1 MFQFRFIIIVTVLFG
16 AIGTWLFAQA
26 ETEQSEATVVTVIR
40 DCNVGLV
47 NEVDISAQESGVLT
61 EVFVEEGASVS
72 LGDMLAKIDDRDAQ
86 VRRVQVEIQKDVAEK
101 EASNDINIRAAEKAA
116 DVADAELVESEA
128 INAESPGAV
137 PPTKIRRERLTAER
151 SRLQI
156 DVAKLEFDVAGLTAK
171 IRQAELDQALI
182 SIDRRQLSSPIAGE
196 VERRFK
202 DVGEWVQ
209 AGDAIFQ
216 VVGMDKLRI
225 EGFVIAAEY
234 PPLAVIGKPVRVTY
248 TVLDKSD
255 KAQPKKQFVFT
266 GKIGFA
272 SNQIQAGGEYRVW
285 AEVENQK
292 YRGQWV
298 LRPGATLDMQLLS
311 E

>member
-1 MFQFRFIIIVTVLFG
+1 MFQMRFVIIVTVLFG

-26 ETEQSEATVVTVIR
+26 ETEQSDATVFTVIR

-47 NEVDISAQESGVLT
+47 NEVDVSAQESGVLT

-151 SRLQI
+151 
-156 DVAKLEFDVAGLTAK
+156 
-171 IRQAELDQALI
+171 
-182 SIDRRQLSSPIAGE
+182 
-196 VERRFK
+196 
-202 DVGEWVQ
+202 
-209 AGDAIFQ
+209 
-216 VVGMDKLRI
+216 
-225 EGFVIAAEY
+225 
-234 PPLAVIGKPVRVTY
+234 
-248 TVLDKSD
+248 
-255 KAQPKKQFVFT
+255 
-266 GKIGFA
+266 
-272 SNQIQAGGEYRVW
+272 
-285 AEVENQK
+285 
-292 YRGQWV
+292 
-298 LRPGATLDMQLLS
+298 
-311 E
+311 